1 MTALRERM
9 TEDLILRGLSLN
21 TQAAY
26 LRAVSQLAR
35 YYRRSPERI
44 SEREVADYLLHLYRE
59 KGRSHSTCNQAV
71 AALRFFYHV
80 TLRRRVASF
89 AIPAARQP
97 SKLPHILSREE
108 LVRLFAQTR
117 LLRHRALLLTVYATG
132 LRVSEVVALRVCD
145 IDSDRRVL
153 RVEQGKGARDR
164 TTLLSPRL
172 LAVLRQYWQHE
183 RPQLWLFPS
192 RDGKGHLCSEAAKR
206 AYAKAKLRAKIQKPG
221 GIHTLRHTFA
231 THLLEAG
238 VDLHTVQRLLGHKS
252 LRTTARYLHLTEP
265 VHGASRHIPE
275 VSDFLPV

>member
-44 SEREVADYLLHLYRE
+44 SEREVAAYLLHLYRE

-71 AALRFFYHV
+71 AALRFFYSV

-89 AIPAARQP
+89 VIPAARQP
-97 SKLPHILSREE
+97 LKLPHILSREE
-108 LVRLFAQTR
+108 LVRLFSQTR

-153 RVEQGKGARDR
+153 PPGKAKAPA
-164 TTLLSPRL
+164 TAPRRAPCISRSRCTGPPAISRRCWTSSRSDAACAPRRSL
-172 LAVLRQYWQHE
+172 RLRQDTRPRPTWE
-183 RPQLWLFPS
+183 RS
-192 RDGKGHLCSEAAKR
+192 SAGTGR
-206 AYAKAKLRAKIQKPG
+206 A
-221 GIHTLRHTFA
+221 
-231 THLLEAG
+231 
-238 VDLHTVQRLLGHKS
+238 
-252 LRTTARYLHLTEP
+252 TAPPTR
-265 VHGASRHIPE
+265 
-275 VSDFLPV
+275 